1 MARYRH
7 NKHNRCSYC
16 YELGHNA
23 RTCPEKTRH
32 LKERAEA
39 EVANGEGKEGYW
51 HKQYARRTGQWAD
64 GSSAIEMK
72 RTKSNARRCKY
83 CNKTGHNTRTCPELA
98 EAKATYMRE
107 LVACRSRVFD
117 EISRIGLGV
126 GALVTVEHYGEPVL
140 YMVESLAWNAVDHER
155 IRHNGGNPIRLR
167 RLTTKLG
174 SSWNQEMHV
183 GFPRFEN
190 MNDAQDRWENYL
202 VVGPVPVPDPGEAA
216 LTGADVNIKEVFSD
230 RQSPN
235 HWDNR
240 WE

>member
-1 MARYRH
+1 MARYRY
-7 NKHNRCSYC
+7 NKQNRCSYC

-23 RTCPEKTRH
+23 RTCPQKTRH
-32 LKERAEA
+32 LKERSEA

-51 HKQYARRTGQWAD
+51 HKQYAKRTGKWVD
-64 GSSAIEMK
+64 GTDAIEMK
-72 RTKSNARRCKY
+72 RQKSTARRCKY

-126 GALVTVEHYGEPVL
+126 GALVTVEHYGDPVL
-140 YMVESLAWNAVDHER
+140 YMVESLAWNSVDHER
-155 IRHNGGNPIRLR
+155 IRHNGGNPIQLR

-190 MNDAQDRWENYL
+190 MGDAQERWENYQ
-202 VVGPVPVPDPGEAA
+202 VVGPVPVNEPDEAA
-216 LTGADVNIKEVFSD
+216 LTGADVNIKEVFKD

-240 WE
+240 YE